1 MSCTGQLP
9 STCRSAGHELQ
20 HWTFWL
26 CFAGMQMDAD
36 AQLLG
41 GRGVYK
47 VMLGKSEF
55 EVRAPQVERAT

>member
-1 MSCTGQLP
+1 
-9 STCRSAGHELQ
+9 
-20 HWTFWL
+20 
-26 CFAGMQMDAD
+26 MDAD